1 MTSLQYDLVII
12 QKWPTFYWAALYV
25 SVLRKAYRRPTIDR
39 PTTTSVSLFVGPVD
53 IVRCRLFLPRKSYC
67 AADQKDGV

>member
-1 MTSLQYDLVII
+1 MSLQYDLVII

-25 SVLRKAYRRPTIDR
+25 SVLRKAYCRPTIDR
-39 PTTTSVSLFVGPVD
+39 PTSVSLFVGPVD
-53 IVRCRLFLPRKSYC
+53 IVGCRLVLLRKSYC